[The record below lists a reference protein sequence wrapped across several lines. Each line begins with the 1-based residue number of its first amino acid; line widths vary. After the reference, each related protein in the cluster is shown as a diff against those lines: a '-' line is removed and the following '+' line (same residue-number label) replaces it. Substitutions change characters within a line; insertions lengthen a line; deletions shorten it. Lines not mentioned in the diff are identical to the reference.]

1 MDVPFF
7 KQASIKALSH
17 STPLPRRRM
26 TAKWHKIEI
35 MNKAVKTTWLVLV
48 AGLAFAAYAE
58 PYVYPGVHLHDL
70 PGALQEA
77 YRNEKPNLGDIG
89 RCVVSYDSSM
99 DQEKMIFTCSIYV
112 KMSAVA
118 ERKAMERCEQM
129 KEKRGVK
136 GPCRVIKE

>member
-1 MDVPFF
+1 
-7 KQASIKALSH
+7 
-17 STPLPRRRM
+17 M
-26 TAKWHKIEI
+26 TGKWLKMEN
-35 MNKAVKTTWLVLV
+35 MNKAVKTTITSLFCGWALV
-48 AGLAFAAYAE
+48 ALAE
-58 PYVYPGVHLHDL
+58 PYVYPGVSLHDL

-77 YRNEKPNLGDIG
+77 YRHEKPNLGEIG
-89 RCVVSYDSSM
+89 RCVVSYDSSI

-118 ERKAMERCEQM
+118 ERKAIERCEQM

>member
-1 MDVPFF
+1 M
-7 KQASIKALSH
+7 K
-17 STPLPRRRM
+17 
-26 TAKWHKIEI
+26 
-35 MNKAVKTTWLVLV
+35 KAVHT
-48 AGLAFAAYAE
+48 LAFAVISLLANLATAE

-70 PGALQEA
+70 PSALQEA

-89 RCVVSYDSSM
+89 RCVVSYDNSI

>member
-1 MDVPFF
+1 
-7 KQASIKALSH
+7 
-17 STPLPRRRM
+17 M
-26 TAKWHKIEI
+26 TDKWHKIQV
-35 MNKAVKTTWLVLV
+35 MNKAVKTTI
-48 AGLAFAAYAE
+48 AGILCSFAILALAE
-58 PYVYPGVHLHDL
+58 PYVYPGVSLHDL

-77 YRNEKPNLGDIG
+77 YRHEKPNLGEIG
-89 RCVVSYDSSM
+89 RCVVSYDSSI

-136 GPCRVIKE
+136 GACRVIKE

>member
-1 MDVPFF
+1 M
-7 KQASIKALSH
+7 
-17 STPLPRRRM
+17 STLETGRWM
-26 TAKWHKIEI
+26 TDKWHKIQA
-35 MNKAVKTTWLVLV
+35 MNKAVKTIV
-48 AGLAFAAYAE
+48 AGIFFSAALWALAE
-58 PYVYPGVHLHDL
+58 PYVYPGVSLHDL

-89 RCVVSYDSSM
+89 RCVVSYDSSS

>member
-1 MDVPFF
+1 
-7 KQASIKALSH
+7 
-17 STPLPRRRM
+17 M
-26 TAKWHKIEI
+26 TGKWHKIER
-35 MNKAVKTTWLVLV
+35 MNKVVKTISIWLVSGLIWV
-48 AGLAFAAYAE
+48 AQAE

-89 RCVVSYDSSM
+89 RCVVSFDSSI

-118 ERKAMERCEQM
+118 ERKAMERCEDM
-129 KEKRGVK
+129 KEKRHIK
-136 GPCRVIKE
+136 APCRVIKE

>member
-7 KQASIKALSH
+7 KQASIKALCNL
-17 STPLPRRRM
+17 TPVPRCRM
-26 TAKWHKIEI
+26 TAK
-35 MNKAVKTTWLVLV
+35 WLVLV
-48 AGLAFAAYAE
+48 AGLAFSAYAE

-70 PGALQEA
+70 PGPLQEA

-129 KEKRGVK
+129 KEKRGIK